1 MKRTGWILTA
11 LLLLFLLPA
20 SVAPKLMGAQAAVD
34 SLTAIG
40 WPTHFLT
47 LLGVLELALLLLF
60 VWPRTALLGAV
71 LFTALLGGT
80 VASHL
85 RAGSPLASHTL
96 FGVYLGVFLWVSL
109 YLRDA
114 KFRAYVLDH
123 LLGRTP

>member
-1 MKRTGWILTA
+1 MKKIGWILTA

-20 SVAPKLMGAQAAVD
+20 SVAPKFMGAQVAVD
-34 SLTAIG
+34 ALTAIG
-40 WPTHFLT
+40 WPPGYLT
-47 LLGVLELALLLLF
+47 ALGVLELALLLLF

-96 FGVYLGVFLWVSL
+96 FGVYLGVLLWVSL
-109 YLRDA
+109 FLRDEP
-114 KFRAYVLDH
+114 FRSYVLH
-123 LLGRTP
+123 QMLGRPR

>member
-1 MKRTGWILTA
+1 MKKAGWILTG

-40 WPTHFLT
+40 WPTTYLFA
-47 LLGVLELALLLLF
+47 LGILELALLLLF
-60 VWPRTALLGAV
+60 AWPRTAVLGAV

-96 FGVYLGVFLWVSL
+96 FGIYLGVFLWTSL
-109 YLRDA
+109 FLRDA
-114 KFRAYVLDH
+114 AFRSYVVNH
-123 LLGRTP
+123 MLGRSP

>member
-1 MKRTGWILTA
+1 MKKAGWILTA

-20 SVAPKLMGAQAAVD
+20 SVAPKFMGAQVAVD

-40 WPTHFLT
+40 WPPTYLVW
-47 LLGVLELALLLLF
+47 LGVLELALLLLF
-60 VWPRTALLGAV
+60 AWPRTALLGAV

-96 FGVYLGVFLWVSL
+96 FGIYLGVFLWVSL
-109 YLRDA
+109 FLRDIA
-114 KFRAYVLDH
+114 FRSYVLQSM
-123 LLGRTP
+123 LGKSP